1 MFGALRRAV
10 TARATGE
17 SLTDKLTAMLM
28 FTYAIGRSM
37 LSMER
42 DPLREEGAGPVARAK
57 QAGTV
62 IAVVTIGVVGL
73 VGVLIFAQVSDALPT
88 NHSLSST
95 QANITDG
102 FGNAMD
108 LLPIILIVLLA
119 SVVVSVVSRMSG

>member
-1 MFGALRRAV
+1 MIGAISRAV
-10 TARATGE
+10 NARATGE
-17 SLTDKLTAMLM
+17 SITDKLTAMLM
-28 FTYAIGRSM
+28 FAYAFGGSA

-42 DPLREEGAGPVARAK
+42 DPLREDAGGPVAEAK

-73 VGVLIFAQVSDALPT
+73 VGVLIFAQVSDALPA
-88 NHSLSST
+88 NHSLSGT